1 MVVEQIVTP
10 RNFIVNLGFA
20 SVDNEFL
27 GLTICSTTLSVMC
40 YLYIITLFFLI
51 CLLLL
56 TFIKWNI
63 KNCLSL
69 PQTKMTSVILI
80 ATPLLIREAM
90 IFIKCSSASRPIY
103 IKAMMKVNGRKQFF
117 YEQHKTG

>member
-1 MVVEQIVTP
+1 M
-10 RNFIVNLGFA
+10 
-20 SVDNEFL
+20 
-27 GLTICSTTLSVMC
+27 
-40 YLYIITLFFLI
+40 
-51 CLLLL
+51 LL
-56 TFIKWNI
+56 THNSTVLYNISVQYIRLSPCSFWYAYYFWLLSNGIK
-63 KNCLSL
+63 KKCLSL